1 MVAQPAPFGGRHVV
15 RRPRDQ
21 HIVALAVQAL
31 GQRDHRVH
39 VTTGAEGS
47 EQNFH
52 TRNLRCALARRPP
65 QTPRNLKAALDL
77 CFIAFS

>member
-1 MVAQPAPFGGRHVV
+1 MVAQPTPLGGRHVV

-21 HIVALAVQAL
+21 HVVSLAVQAL

-39 VTTGAEGS
+39 VTSGAERS

-52 TRNLRCALARRPP
+52 ARSLCCAVSAFHLKHGGARSSHAYVSMP
-65 QTPRNLKAALDL
+65 
-77 CFIAFS
+77 